1 MDLQF
6 AQSAVLTPNDFA
18 FPVTGIKA
26 EATPNTEMIVVSDVD
41 LSLLTELHNYGSV
54 QTLKDRRLDL
64 YQLNFT
70 EMEKPVEEVK
80 SEKYQ
85 N

>member
-1 MDLQF
+1 MINN
-6 AQSAVLTPNDFA
+6 AAVFTPNDFA

-41 LSLLTELHNYGSV
+41 LSLLTELHHYGSV

-64 YQLNFT
+64 YQLNFP
-70 EMEKPVEEVK
+70 EIIEEKKTVK
-80 SEKYQ
+80 DF
-85 N
+85 